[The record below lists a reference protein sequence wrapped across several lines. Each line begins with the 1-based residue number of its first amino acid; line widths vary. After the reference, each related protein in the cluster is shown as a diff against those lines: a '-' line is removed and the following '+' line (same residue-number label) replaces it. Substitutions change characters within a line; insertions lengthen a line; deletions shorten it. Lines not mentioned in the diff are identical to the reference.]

1 MKRKFLLTRCASG
14 VIFGIVAH
22 NLTREVKVD
31 IGRPTRTLE
40 VEPEPQKVPQQIPVE
55 PSPKP
60 EAVPVE

>member
-1 MKRKFLLTRCASG
+1 MLP
-14 VIFGIVAH
+14 H

-31 IGRPTRTLE
+31 IGRPIRILE
-40 VEPEPQKVPQQIPVE
+40 VEPEPQKAPQQIPVE